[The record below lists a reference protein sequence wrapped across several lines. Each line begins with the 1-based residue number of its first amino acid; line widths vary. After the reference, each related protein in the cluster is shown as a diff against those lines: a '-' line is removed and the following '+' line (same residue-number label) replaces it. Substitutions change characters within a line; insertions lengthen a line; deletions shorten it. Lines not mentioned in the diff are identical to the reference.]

1 MKLNELKTSP
11 LMGVCDECL
20 RGFAKQLLKNVGA
33 EEDIKRV
40 VMGLENLGEKNWWA

>member
-1 MKLNELKTSP
+1 
-11 LMGVCDECL
+11 MGVCDECL
-20 RGFAKQLLKNVGA
+20 RGFAKQLLKNVEA